1 MTNPITPLPVTIITG
16 FLGAG
21 KTTLLN
27 HILHNNHGLK
37 VAVLVNDFGSVNID
51 SELIVGIEGET
62 VSLSNGCICC
72 TIRDDLLNAVLALTQ
87 RMDKPEYVVI
97 ETSGVSD
104 PFAVAETF
112 LMPALRS
119 HVKVDSIITLVD
131 AEQIRELRGD
141 QEVLAMDQIGAA
153 DIVVLN
159 KVDLIDQKQLGE
171 CRSWIREIVPDARIL
186 EVTHGNVPLE
196 LVLNVGEYA
205 IDRLTQ
211 REKRDVHVHDVD
223 ETHDHHHAHAD
234 STPHISN
241 SSTPNPTTSNP
252 KPSAPNHSLV
262 FNTWRYETAE
272 PLNYKA
278 LCDAIDNLPLTI
290 FRAKGFVQ
298 LKEAPDR
305 QAVLHIVG
313 KRAML
318 TFGEKWG
325 EKTPRTQIVLIGSY
339 GGVNGEKLQ
348 VLFDRTQANYAES
361 KDGKLDHAL
370 NWVRKIWP
378 GEQSN

>member
-1 MTNPITPLPVTIITG
+1 MTQVSAPLPVTIITG

-27 HILHNNHGLK
+27 HILHNNQGLK

-87 RMDKPEYVVI
+87 RVDKPDYVVI

-112 LMPALRS
+112 LMPALRLF
-119 HVKVDSIITLVD
+119 VKVDSIITLVD

-159 KVDLIDQKQLGE
+159 KVDLVDQAQLKE
-171 CRSWIREIVPDARIL
+171 CRTRIREITPDARIL

-205 IDRLTQ
+205 IERLTA
-211 REKRDVHVHDVD
+211 RPERPKRDVHVHDVA
-223 ETHDHHHAHAD
+223 ETQDHEHHAH
-234 STPHISN
+234 TPD
-241 SSTPNPTTSNP
+241 
-252 KPSAPNHSLV
+252 HSLV
-262 FNTWRYETAE
+262 FNTWRYEADE
-272 PLNYKA
+272 PLSYKA

-290 FRAKGFVQ
+290 FRAKGFVL
-298 LKEAPDR
+298 LKEAPER

-318 TFGEKWG
+318 TFGAKWG
-325 EKTPRTQIVLIGSY
+325 DKPPRTQIVMIGSH
-339 GGVNGEKLQ
+339 GGVDGAKLQ
-348 VLFDRTQANYAES
+348 ILLDRARVGYAES
-361 KDGKLDHAL
+361 KDGALDHAL

-378 GEQSN
+378 GEKEG

>member
-1 MTNPITPLPVTIITG
+1 MSNIDTPLPITIITG

-27 HILHNNHGLK
+27 HILHNNQGLR

-51 SELIVGIEGET
+51 SELIVGVEGET
-62 VSLSNGCICC
+62 VSLANGCICC

-87 RMDKPEYVVI
+87 RVDKPEYVVI

-131 AEQIRELRGD
+131 AEQIRELQGE

-159 KVDLIDQKQLGE
+159 KVDLVDQTQLAN
-171 CRSWIREIVPDARIL
+171 CRAWIREIVPDARIL

-205 IDRLTQ
+205 IERLTQ
-211 REKRDVHVHDVD
+211 REKRDVHVHAVD
-223 ETHDHHHAHAD
+223 DERDHNHDHEHHSHD
-234 STPHISN
+234 HT
-241 SSTPNPTTSNP
+241 
-252 KPSAPNHSLV
+252 LV
-262 FNTWRYETAE
+262 FNTWRYETDE
-272 PLNYKA
+272 PLSYKA
-278 LCDAIDNLPLTI
+278 LCDAIDNLPLSI
-290 FRAKGFVQ
+290 FRAKGFVL

-325 EKTPRTQIVLIGSY
+325 DKSPRTQIVVIGGA
-339 GGVNGEKLQ
+339 GGVDGDKLQ
-348 VLFDRTQANYAES
+348 ILFDRARVSFAES
-361 KDGKLDHAL
+361 KDGKLDQAL

-378 GEQSN
+378 GEK

>member
-1 MTNPITPLPVTIITG
+1 MFIRVYPCPKIMSNSITPMPVTIITG

-87 RMDKPEYVVI
+87 RADKPDYVVI

-104 PFAVAETF
+104 PFSVAETF
-112 LMPALRS
+112 LMPALRAY
-119 HVKVDSIITLVD
+119 VKVDSIITLVD
-131 AEQIRELRGD
+131 AEQIRDLRGD
-141 QEVLAMDQIGAA
+141 QEVLAMDQISAA

-159 KVDLIDQKQLGE
+159 KVDLVDQDQLKE
-171 CRSWIREIVPDARIL
+171 CRARIREITPDARIL

-196 LVLNVGEYA
+196 LVLNVGDYSIE
-205 IDRLTQ
+205 RLTE
-211 REKRDVHVHDVD
+211 RPKHDVHVHDVD
-223 ETHDHHHAHAD
+223 AVHDHDHDHHDHAG
-234 STPHISN
+234 STPQTAH
-241 SSTPNPTTSNP
+241 
-252 KPSAPNHSLV
+252 APNHSLV
-262 FNTWRYETAE
+262 FNTWRYETDE
-272 PLNYKA
+272 PLSYKA
-278 LCDAIDNLPLTI
+278 LCDAIDNLPLTLY
-290 FRAKGFVQ
+290 RAKGFVL
-298 LKEAPDR
+298 LKEAPER

-325 EKTPRTQIVLIGSY
+325 EKPPRTQLVFIGSY
-339 GGVNGEKLQ
+339 GGVDAAKLQ
-348 VLFDRTQANYAES
+348 LLLDRTQANFAES

-370 NWVRKIWP
+370 NWVRKIYK
-378 GEQSN
+378 SA

>member
-1 MTNPITPLPVTIITG
+1 MSHTNTPLPITIITG

-27 HILHNNHGLK
+27 HILHNNQGLR

-51 SELIVGIEGET
+51 SELIVGVEGET
-62 VSLSNGCICC
+62 VSLANGCICC

-87 RMDKPEYVVI
+87 RADKPEYVVI

-131 AEQIRELRGD
+131 AEQIRELQGE

-159 KVDLIDQKQLGE
+159 KVDLVDQKQLAD
-171 CRSWIREIVPDARIL
+171 CRAWIREIVPDARIL

-205 IDRLTQ
+205 IERLTQ
-211 REKRDVHVHDVD
+211 REKRDVHVHAVD
-223 ETHDHHHAHAD
+223 EEAHDHDHAHEH
-234 STPHISN
+234 SH
-241 SSTPNPTTSNP
+241 
-252 KPSAPNHSLV
+252 NHTLV
-262 FNTWRYETAE
+262 FNTWRYETDE
-272 PLNYKA
+272 PLSYKA
-278 LCDAIDNLPLTI
+278 LCDAIDNLPLSI
-290 FRAKGFVQ
+290 FRAKGFVL

-325 EKTPRTQIVLIGSY
+325 EKSPRTQIVVIGSS
-339 GGVNGEKLQ
+339 GGVAGDKLQ
-348 VLFDRTQANYAES
+348 VLFDRARVSFAES
-361 KDGKLDHAL
+361 KDGKLDQAL

-378 GEQSN
+378 NEK